1 MVKGVATSIITVAVL
16 MGSVVACGGSDNQLS
31 EEEKNEW
38 IVLCSAVVE
47 DYNCAQL
54 AQAMGEL
61 ITDNV
66 ADKACIKEEM
76 LIFAGYKSN
85 STNSEAQYKRMQDL
99 CRKDKEEETSLSD
112 ESESSPPP
120 TSTPVPT
127 AEPAPTPT
135 PVPEPT
141 PTLEPTPTPIP
152 QPQDQIYFRNGN
164 ELFSMNSDGTN
175 VIQLTDIANIENSEY
190 SYEYE
195 IDSVQVSPNGKRIL
209 YGLYGLSRQF
219 NEDGSYK
226 SVDELWVVDVE
237 SGNSIQVAIAERH
250 DDTYESIYYSQWS
263 SDSSRIYFDISGKN
277 YVINSD
283 GTAKRQDGCGQ
294 WNSALSP
301 DGRRIAQGGYQIY
314 VSDNFCANE
323 QQVTNEVDKMFSG
336 LVWSPDGTKI
346 AALYFMGCK
355 QCREELY
362 IADMTPYVYDD
373 NPSPTF
379 ENNPNLGQ
387 ITDSV
392 GGIGRSF
399 DWSPDS
405 NSIVF
410 TQVRSPGGYVGAI
423 YVADL
428 DENGTSFRW
437 LTDGSS
443 PKYFP
448 EGEKIVFIRWDEEDL
463 QEAYSQLPPPEIFTM
478 NADGT
483 NIISTGRFGHPIAV
497 KP

>member
-16 MGSVVACGGSDNQLS
+16 MGCLVACGGSDNQLS

-61 ITDNV
+61 ITDNI

-127 AEPAPTPT
+127 AEPEPTPT

-141 PTLEPTPTPIP
+141 PTLEPTPIP

-164 ELFSMNSDGTN
+164 ELFSMNADGTN

-219 NEDGSYK
+219 NESGSYK

-237 SGNSIQVAIAERH
+237 SGNSIQVAIAEQH

-263 SDSSRIYFDISGKN
+263 SDSSRIYLDISGKN

-283 GTAKRQDGCGQ
+283 GTEKRQDGCGQ
-294 WNSALSP
+294 WNSAFSP
-301 DGRRIAQGGYQIY
+301 DGRRVAHGGYQIY
-314 VSDNFCANE
+314 VSDNLCGNE

-346 AALYFMGCK
+346 AASYFMGCR
-355 QCREELY
+355 QCRYELY
-362 IADMTPYVYDD
+362 IADMTPYVYDS

-392 GGIGRSF
+392 GGIGGAF

-405 NSIVF
+405 KSIVF
-410 TQVRSPGGYVGAI
+410 TQLQSQYDGTGAI

-428 DENGTSFRW
+428 DENGINFRW
-437 LTDGSS
+437 LANGFS

-448 EGEKIVFIRWDEEDL
+448 EEEKIVFTKWSEEDL
-463 QEAYSQLPPPEIFTM
+463 QERYHKDKSPPEIFTM

-483 NIISTGRFGHPIAV
+483 NIISTGQYGYLIAV

>member
-1 MVKGVATSIITVAVL
+1 
-16 MGSVVACGGSDNQLS
+16 
-31 EEEKNEW
+31 
-38 IVLCSAVVE
+38 

-54 AQAMGEL
+54 AQAMEEL
-61 ITDNV
+61 ITDNL
-66 ADKACIKEEM
+66 ADKACMKEEM
-76 LIFAGYKSN
+76 LIFAGYTSN
-85 STNSEAQYKRMQDL
+85 STNSEAQHKRMQDL

-283 GTAKRQDGCGQ
+283 GT
-294 WNSALSP
+294 
-301 DGRRIAQGGYQIY
+301 
-314 VSDNFCANE
+314 
-323 QQVTNEVDKMFSG
+323 
-336 LVWSPDGTKI
+336 
-346 AALYFMGCK
+346 
-355 QCREELY
+355 
-362 IADMTPYVYDD
+362 
-373 NPSPTF
+373 
-379 ENNPNLGQ
+379 
-387 ITDSV
+387 
-392 GGIGRSF
+392 
-399 DWSPDS
+399 
-405 NSIVF
+405 
-410 TQVRSPGGYVGAI
+410 
-423 YVADL
+423 
-428 DENGTSFRW
+428 
-437 LTDGSS
+437 
-443 PKYFP
+443 
-448 EGEKIVFIRWDEEDL
+448 
-463 QEAYSQLPPPEIFTM
+463 
-478 NADGT
+478 
-483 NIISTGRFGHPIAV
+483 
-497 KP
+497 